1 MSRTQFLVLLSVC
14 GVMAMFGGLVSGTLV
29 SAGTANAQE
38 APARGEEQEVVA
50 EYVHARSFVL
60 VDAKGEKRALLEP
73 NAEGGASFVL
83 YAGDSKER
91 FSVRT
96 DAGSTTVEIPD
107 QRGEPAFLL
116 GIHDEPK
123 QRTAAMLISGAN
135 ATPVFSVQHR
145 GFKDASKKK
154 LEETFIGITD
164 GQDPRLI
171 LGHTGNDMTSLSF
184 FNKKEEHTVKLVS
197 SPAEGQLLYLNDV
210 AGKASATVMAREGL
224 STIQIKREGYS
235 AQGWASQDGAA
246 WQYSQDKVIRL
257 IEGVV
262 KDAGSV
268 IKMLDEHGNET
279 WRTEPQKK

>member
-14 GVMAMFGGLVSGTLV
+14 GVMAMFGGLVAGTLM
-29 SAGTANAQE
+29 SAGTANAQD
-38 APARGEEQEVVA
+38 APGRGEEQKVVA

-60 VDAKGEKRALLEP
+60 VDAKGEKRAVLEP

-96 DAGSTTVEIPD
+96 DDGSTTVEITG
-107 QRGEPAFLL
+107 QSGEPAFLL

-123 QRTAAMLISGAN
+123 SRMAAMLINGIHGV
-135 ATPVFSVQHR
+135 PVFSVQHR
-145 GFKDASKKK
+145 GYKDASKKK
-154 LEETFIGITD
+154 LEETFLGITD
-164 GQDPRLI
+164 GEDPRLV
-171 LGHTGNDMTSLSF
+171 LGHTGDDMTSLSF
-184 FNKKEEHTVKLVS
+184 FNKKEEHTVKLAS
-197 SPAEGQLLYLNDV
+197 SPPEGQTLFLNDV
-210 AGKASATVMAREGL
+210 AGRATTTVMARDGL
-224 STIQIKREGYS
+224 STIQMKRGDYS

-246 WQYSQDKVIRL
+246 WQYSKDKVIRL

-268 IKMLDEHGNET
+268 IKMLDEQGTET